1 MTSAGYDDLVAAATV
16 GVGRRPQPVTG
27 LAGPAAA
34 HADVLARDDPA
45 ASVLD
50 AAALLTV
57 ARRAGVRPATGVSG
71 RNPAVGDTA
80 PELPARAARLLGQV
94 RDTDAG
100 LLADLL
106 AAAGTAGYRVPAPL
120 LPGLLDAAV
129 HDRSLRPAVAAVL
142 GHRGRWLAA
151 HRADWQRV
159 ADIAALPVAGD
170 PGVWQSGRRAERRGY
185 LAALRADDPAAARE
199 LLAAGWAA
207 ETGDDRAQ
215 LLPVLARGLSAAD
228 EEFLEAALDDRKA
241 AVRAAAAALLAG
253 MPGSAW
259 QRRAAGRARP
269 LLQVAGPPVR
279 RELVARRPTGVD
291 LAAGR
296 DGIGAPPPAPGIS
309 AAAWLLTELVAAV
322 PLSEWTA
329 RFGLDP
335 AQIVALP
342 VTGDLA
348 VPVHAGWRLAAIRQ
362 ASPDWAAALLASG
375 PRHPQ
380 TLHASRGPLAA
391 WPADDQLA
399 AVLPPAARAARA
411 AALLSRTAITPAALA
426 ELTACPGPW
435 PPALAEVVVSTLRS
449 LVSQAPG
456 PPPDAQPGWAATRS
470 AAPRAA
476 APRWAAPRWAGELA
490 STAARRLPATG
501 GTDYGAALTR
511 LAEASPCPPPWP
523 AVLHRMA
530 STIALRRAFLEEIR

>member
-1 MTSAGYDDLVAAATV
+1 VTGAGYDDLVAAATV

-71 RNPAVGDTA
+71 RDPATEDAA

-94 RDTDAG
+94 RDVDAG

-106 AAAGTAGYRVPAPL
+106 AAAGTAGYRAPAPL

-129 HDRSLRPAVAAVL
+129 HDLALRPAVAAVL

-159 ADIAALPVAGD
+159 ADVAAPPVTGD
-170 PGVWQSGRRAERRGY
+170 PGVWQTGRRAERRGY
-185 LAALRADDPAAARE
+185 LAALRADDPAAGRE

-207 ETGDDRAQ
+207 ETGDDRAE
-215 LLPVLARGLSAAD
+215 LLTVLARGLSAAD
-228 EEFLEAALDDRKA
+228 EEFLETALDDRKA
-241 AVRAAAAALLAG
+241 AVRAAAAALLAR

-259 QRRAAGRARP
+259 QCRAAGRARP
-269 LLQVAGPPVR
+269 LLQMAGHPER
-279 RELVARRPTGVD
+279 RELAARLPGGLD
-291 LAAGR
+291 PAASR
-296 DGIGAPPPAPGIS
+296 DGIGGPRPAPGIS
-309 AAAWLLTELVAAV
+309 AGTWLLTELVAAV
-322 PLSEWTA
+322 PLGEWTA
-329 RFGLDP
+329 RFGLSP
-335 AQIVALP
+335 GQIVVLP

-348 VPVHAGWRLAAIRQ
+348 TAVHAGWRLAATRQ
-362 ASPDWAAALLASG
+362 ASPDWAAALLAAG

-380 TLHASRGPLAA
+380 TRHASRRPRAA

-411 AALLSRTAITPAALA
+411 AALLSRTAITPAALT

-435 PPALAEVVVSTLRS
+435 PPALAEVVLSMLHS
-449 LVSQAPG
+449 LVTQAPG
-456 PPPDAQPGWAATRS
+456 AADAQPS
-470 AAPRAA
+470 
-476 APRWAAPRWAGELA
+476 WAAPRSATPRSATPRSATPRWAGQLA
-490 STAARRLPATG
+490 ATAARRLPATG
-501 GTDYGAALTR
+501 GIDYAAALTR
-511 LAEASPCPPPWP
+511 LAGASPCPPPWP